1 MVFKTDIYFLQIGL
15 IVAISFFTA
24 SIFSIV
30 FATLADWLIISGWL
44 SVTHTRKLACHICLI
59 GSAVGF
65 AAIGFA
71 DCDYKLA
78 TTLIVMAI
86 TLNHASLS
94 GYFVRQQSE

>member
-1 MVFKTDIYFLQIGL
+1 M
-15 IVAISFFTA
+15 AISFFTA

-30 FATLADWLIISGWL
+30 FATLADWLIISGYL

-65 AAIGFA
+65 TAIGFA

-78 TTLIVMAI
+78 TTLIVMTI
-86 TLNHASLS
+86 TVNTTSLS
-94 GYFVRQQSE
+94 GYCVRQLSVQIFDL